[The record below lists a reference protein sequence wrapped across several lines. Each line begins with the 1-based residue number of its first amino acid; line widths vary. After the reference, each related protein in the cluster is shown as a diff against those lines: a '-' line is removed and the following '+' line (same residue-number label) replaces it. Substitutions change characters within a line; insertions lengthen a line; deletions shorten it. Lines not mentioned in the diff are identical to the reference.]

1 MTLFNA
7 SIHKRITRWEAES
20 RAYVRQ
26 IRNDLE
32 QRGLFRQGFVG
43 LFIGSLQ
50 AQETLVTQAQHVPFL
65 RIAHLHPA
73 KAFLAAA
80 QAATAKT
87 AIVGLTNT
95 ATRAGYVKKLELLR
109 HTSSCVL
116 FLIEDAIGAAGK

>member
-26 IRNDLE
+26 IRNGLE
-32 QRGLFRQGFVG
+32 QRRLFRQGFVR
-43 LFIGSLQ
+43 LFISSLQ
-50 AQETLVTQAQHVPFL
+50 AQQALVAQAQHVPFL

-80 QAATAKT
+80 QATTAKAT
-87 AIVGLTNT
+87 IVGLTNA
-95 ATRAGYVKKLELLR
+95 ATRAGDIKKLELLR

-116 FLIEDAIGAAGK
+116 LLIEDAIGAAGK

>member
-20 RAYVRQ
+20 RAYVWQ
-26 IRNDLE
+26 IRNGLE
-32 QRGLFRQGFVG
+32 QRGLFRQGFIRLLVR
-43 LFIGSLQ
+43 SLQ

-65 RIAHLHPA
+65 RIAHLYPA
-73 KAFLAAA
+73 KPFLTAA
-80 QAATAKT
+80 QAATAKA
-87 AIVGLTNT
+87 AIVGLTNA
-95 ATRAGYVKKLELLR
+95 ATRAGDVKKLELLC